1 MAIKFSMYN
10 YTVFVS
16 ALSPLIISAYLLLNS
31 FFQGNLR
38 GIVFLLGSMISS
50 LLGNLAKKSL
60 NEKRGPFKKGDS
72 FNPSTD
78 MPAHDFCDIFEP
90 INPELKYL
98 GSPSSHA
105 VFFGYLLS
113 YLGLGIVSNESSKP
127 GIPFWSLLTLLM
139 TLDLGFRFKSG
150 CDGGKAIGI
159 GLFIGMLCGLA
170 WFYAVLFGMGFM
182 SGGKLDGGTLVYNYK
197 DDVHNPDKCVL
208 GKTKYKCTYKK
219 I

>member
-10 YTVFVS
+10 YTIFIA

-50 LLGNLAKKSL
+50 IIGNLAKKGI
-60 NEKRGPFKKGDS
+60 NDKRGPFKKGDS
-72 FNPSTD
+72 YNPATD
-78 MPAHDFCDIFEP
+78 SPAHDFCDIFEP
-90 INPELKYL
+90 MNPELKYL
-98 GSPSSHA
+98 GTPSSHA
-105 VFFGYLLS
+105 VFFGYLLT
-113 YLGLGIVSNESSKP
+113 YLGLGTVYNESSKP
-127 GIPFWSLLTLLM
+127 GIPFWSLLASIGVV
-139 TLDLGFRFKSG
+139 DLVFRFSKG
-150 CDGGKAIGI
+150 CDRPKAIAI
-159 GLFIGMLCGLA
+159 GLFLGMLCGGL
-170 WFYAVLFGMGFM
+170 WFLTVLYGMGFM

>member
-72 FNPSTD
+72 FNPATD

-98 GSPSSHA
+98 GTPSSHA

-113 YLGLGIVSNESSKP
+113 YLGLGIVSNESSKF

-139 TLDLGFRFKSG
+139 TLDLGFQIQKW
-150 CDGGKAIGI
+150 
-159 GLFIGMLCGLA
+159 L
-170 WFYAVLFGMGFM
+170 
-182 SGGKLDGGTLVYNYK
+182 
-197 DDVHNPDKCVL
+197 
-208 GKTKYKCTYKK
+208 
-219 I
+219 